1 LFLRKGSKVSIA
13 AASFSIYA
21 YDQLKK
27 ELEGIDEFR
36 FVFTS
41 PTFNK
46 DSAKK
51 DKREFYIP
59 KRGRE
64 ADLFGSE
71 FEVKLR
77 NEMTQKAIAK
87 ECAEW
92 IRKKAKFKTN
102 VSDINIDG
110 FMTVD
115 DVSYMP
121 IKNFTTVDLG
131 VEKGND
137 AHKNVYKSARPNS
150 ENFLNLFE
158 DIWNNKE
165 MLEDVTEKVIENINT
180 VYKENTPE
188 YLYYVTL

>member
-1 LFLRKGSKVSIA
+1 MKLIDNVNEILKQDLEEEIRKGSKVSIA

-77 NEMTQKAIAK
+77 NEMTQKAI
-87 ECAEW
+87 EIGRESCRE
-92 IRKKAKFKTN
+92 RMR
-102 VSDINIDG
+102 S
-110 FMTVD
+110 
-115 DVSYMP
+115 
-121 IKNFTTVDLG
+121 
-131 VEKGND
+131 
-137 AHKNVYKSARPNS
+137 
-150 ENFLNLFE
+150 
-158 DIWNNKE
+158 
-165 MLEDVTEKVIENINT
+165 
-180 VYKENTPE
+180 
-188 YLYYVTL
+188 